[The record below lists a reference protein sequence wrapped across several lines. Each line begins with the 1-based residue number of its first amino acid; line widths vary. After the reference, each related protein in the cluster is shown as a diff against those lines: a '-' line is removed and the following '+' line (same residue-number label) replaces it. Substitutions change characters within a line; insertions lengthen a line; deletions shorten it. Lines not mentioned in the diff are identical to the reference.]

1 MRGVPGGGFP
11 DCRALLYLARAV
23 GRKLRVHG
31 GCTWSTEHPS
41 TEARHEE
48 EDHQGNRR
56 DSEVTVCAV
65 RTFRPSYPSLR
76 LHSYSSVLRPRIA
89 RRVQAKT
96 LIHAFRLSANV
107 GLELKFQEHERATTV
122 RLPTNGAD
130 VWVAPM
136 SGCVSQANERS
147 TLCPGRPGICGRN
160 DNVSLAFIFGRQP
173 NRGSYGPR
181 TLALADWDSPSDH
194 LIDLAVWRFALAS
207 AEDCLIPVGVFQ

>member
-65 RTFRPSYPSLR
+65 RTFRPSYPSLKASF
-76 LHSYSSVLRPRIA
+76 LFF
-89 RRVQAKT
+89 RVAAENCQTSTGKD
-96 LIHAFRLSANV
+96 
-107 GLELKFQEHERATTV
+107 
-122 RLPTNGAD
+122 TN
-130 VWVAPM
+130 P
-136 SGCVSQANERS
+136 C
-147 TLCPGRPGICGRN
+147 
-160 DNVSLAFIFGRQP
+160 F
-173 NRGSYGPR
+173 
-181 TLALADWDSPSDH
+181 
-194 LIDLAVWRFALAS
+194 
-207 AEDCLIPVGVFQ
+207 

>member
-1 MRGVPGGGFP
+1 MNGGAVLIRQRARRNSVPKRLQRTDLNAYASLLDDQCPPSVSGQPG
-11 DCRALLYLARAV
+11 RALLYLARAV

-31 GCTWSTEHPS
+31 GCARSTKHPS

-48 EDHQGNRR
+48 ENHQGNRR

-76 LHSYSSVLRPRIA
+76 LHSYSSVLRQRIA

-136 SGCVSQANERS
+136 SGCVSQANE
-147 TLCPGRPGICGRN
+147 
-160 DNVSLAFIFGRQP
+160 
-173 NRGSYGPR
+173 
-181 TLALADWDSPSDH
+181 
-194 LIDLAVWRFALAS
+194 
-207 AEDCLIPVGVFQ
+207 